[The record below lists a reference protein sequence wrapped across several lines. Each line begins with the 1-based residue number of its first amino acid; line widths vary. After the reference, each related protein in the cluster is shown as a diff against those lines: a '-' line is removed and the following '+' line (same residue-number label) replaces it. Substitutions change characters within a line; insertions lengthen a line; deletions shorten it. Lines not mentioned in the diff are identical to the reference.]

1 MKSYDFTVKSI
12 EEIVAFK
19 GTQKNDVNMFCES
32 DAPRLAIYISL
43 GHRDNIFF
51 FQKFIKIQKSS
62 KQGSRFIGKKF
73 LKSFWSAFYS

>member
-32 DAPRLAIYISL
+32 DAPRLAIHISL
-43 GHRDNIFF
+43 GHRDTVVCF
-51 FQKFIKIQKSS
+51 
-62 KQGSRFIGKKF
+62 
-73 LKSFWSAFYS
+73 

>member
-32 DAPRLAIYISL
+32 DAPGLAIHISL
-43 GHRDNIFF
+43 GHRDTVACF
-51 FQKFIKIQKSS
+51 
-62 KQGSRFIGKKF
+62 
-73 LKSFWSAFYS
+73 